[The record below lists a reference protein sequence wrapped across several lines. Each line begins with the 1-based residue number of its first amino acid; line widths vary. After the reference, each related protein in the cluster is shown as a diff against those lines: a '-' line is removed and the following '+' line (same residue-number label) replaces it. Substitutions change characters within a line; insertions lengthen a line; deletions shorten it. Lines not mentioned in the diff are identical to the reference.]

1 MRNSLSL
8 ALVVTALVI
17 LAAPLRAQAPE
28 GVMSDFV
35 KDITEVEMKVVG
47 LAKAMPAS
55 ASDWRPG
62 KGVRSTAE
70 VLLHIAADNYFIPAA
85 LGMPA
90 PAETGIT
97 TDYKTAAAFEKKGTS
112 REAVIAEVEKSF
124 AFLKATMKSVPEEKM
139 AEARDIFGRKGTN
152 RSAWLMTVTHLHEHL
167 GQLIAYARSNNV
179 TPPWSK

>member
-1 MRNSLSL
+1 MRNSLRL

-90 PAETGIT
+90 PAETGNGLRRRPPQP
-97 TDYKTAAAFEKKGTS
+97 AG
-112 REAVIAEVEKSF
+112 R
-124 AFLKATMKSVPEEKM
+124 PR
-139 AEARDIFGRKGTN
+139 ARRLAGPLRRFR
-152 RSAWLMTVTHLHEHL
+152 R
-167 GQLIAYARSNNV
+167 
-179 TPPWSK
+179 